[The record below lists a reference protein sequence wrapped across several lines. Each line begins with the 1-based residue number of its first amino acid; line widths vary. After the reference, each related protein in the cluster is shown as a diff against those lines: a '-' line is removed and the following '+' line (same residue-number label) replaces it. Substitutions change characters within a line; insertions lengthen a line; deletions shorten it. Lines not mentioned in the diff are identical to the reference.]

1 MVQTSSF
8 SKSDW
13 QKGYKSLKTEYSY
26 WVDDIEGE
34 LPKALQGTLFR
45 NGPGLLDVN
54 GDRYGH
60 PFDGDGM
67 VSSITFT
74 DGKVHFANSFV
85 KTPEFLAE
93 QEAGKILYRGV
104 FGTQRSG
111 GFLQNIF
118 NLKLK
123 NLANTNVIYHGQKL
137 LALWEASRP
146 YRLNP
151 ETLET
156 IGIENFDGNLNPG
169 EVFTAH
175 PKFDPITG
183 DMYGFGVDA
192 GPKSTINL
200 YKVDLQGTLTKFAN
214 QKVDGFCFLHDF
226 VITPNYAIFAQ
237 NPVKFNP
244 LPFIL
249 GFKPAAT
256 CIDLQPQTPTK
267 LLIFDRTGKLITLE
281 TDPCFIF
288 HHANAYE
295 THTDGNTQIILDSI
309 CYSDYPKL
317 EAGIDFLD
325 VNFDQVIPGQFCRF
339 EIDVA
344 SGKVNKSILQ
354 ERSCEFPVIHSA
366 YVGQNYRYC
375 YMGAIAKDS
384 GNAPLQAILKL
395 DVQTGEKQIH
405 SFAPR
410 GFVGEPTFIPHPE
423 GTQEDQ
429 GWLVVL
435 VFDAECDRT
444 DIVVL
449 DAENI
454 TNSPVATIHL
464 KHHIPFG
471 LHGSFTH
478 ETWRS

>member
-8 SKSDW
+8 SKADW

-26 WVDDIEGE
+26 WVDDITGE
-34 LPKALQGTLFR
+34 VPPLLQGTLFR

-67 VSSITFT
+67 ISAITFT
-74 DGKVHFANSFV
+74 NGKVHFANSFV

-93 QEAGKILYRGV
+93 QQAGKILYRGV
-104 FGTQRSG
+104 FGTQIQG
-111 GFLQNIF
+111 GLLQNIF

-123 NLANTNVIYHGQKL
+123 NIANTNVIYHGQKL

-146 YRLNP
+146 YRLDP
-151 ETLET
+151 QTLET
-156 IGIENFDGNLNPG
+156 IGVENFDGNLPAG

-175 PKFDPITG
+175 PKFDPDTG

-192 GPKSTINL
+192 GVKSTINL
-200 YKVDLQGTLTKFAN
+200 YKIDQQGTLTKFVK

-226 VITPNYAIFAQ
+226 AITPNYAIFAQ

-244 LPFIL
+244 LPFVL

-256 CIDLQPQTPTK
+256 CIDLQPNTPTK
-267 LLIFDRTGKLITLE
+267 LLIFDRSGQLITLE
-281 TDPCFIF
+281 TEPCFIF

-295 THTDGNTQIILDSI
+295 QDGEIILDSI
-309 CYSDYPKL
+309 CYRDYPKL

-339 EIDVA
+339 QINLA
-344 SGKVNKSILQ
+344 TGKVQKSILQ
-354 ERSCEFPVIHSA
+354 ERSCEFPITHPD
-366 YVGQNYRYC
+366 YVGKNYRYV
-375 YMGAIAKDS
+375 YMGAIANDS
-384 GNAPLQAILKL
+384 GNAPLQAIIKL
-395 DVQTGEKQIH
+395 DVQTREKQVH

-410 GFVGEPTFIPHPE
+410 GFIGEPTFIPDPN
-423 GTQEDQ
+423 GTREDQ
-429 GWLVVL
+429 GWLLVL
-435 VFDAECDRT
+435 VFDATCDRT
-444 DIVVL
+444 DIVIL
-449 DAENI
+449 DAEHI
-454 TNSPVATIHL
+454 SNSPLAIIHL

-471 LHGSFTH
+471 LHGNFTTEVWH
-478 ETWRS
+478 S

>member
-8 SKSDW
+8 TKTDW
-13 QKGYKSLKTEYSY
+13 QRGYKSLKTEYSY
-26 WVDDIEGE
+26 WVNDIEGE
-34 LPKALQGTLFR
+34 LPKSLQGTLFR

-67 VSSITFT
+67 ICGITFT
-74 DGKVHFANSFV
+74 EGKVHFANSFV

-93 QEAGKILYRGV
+93 QQAGKILYRGV
-104 FGTQRSG
+104 FGTQKSG
-111 GFLQNIF
+111 GLLQNIF

-123 NLANTNVIYHGQKL
+123 NIANTNVIYHGQKL

-146 YRLNP
+146 YKLNP
-151 ETLET
+151 QTLET
-156 IGIENFDGNLNPG
+156 IGVENFDGNLAAG

-175 PKFDPITG
+175 PKFDPATG
-183 DMYGFGVDA
+183 DMYAFGVDA
-192 GPKSTINL
+192 GVKSTINL
-200 YKVDLQGTLTKFAN
+200 YRVDPTGTLTRFAKE
-214 QKVDGFCFLHDF
+214 KVEGFCFLHDF
-226 VITPNYAIFAQ
+226 AFTPNYSIFAQ

-244 LPFIL
+244 LPFVL
-249 GFKPAAT
+249 GFKSAGS
-256 CIDLQPQTPTK
+256 CIDLQPNTPTK
-267 LLIFDRTGKLITLE
+267 ILLFDRTGKLTTLE

-295 THTDGNTQIILDSI
+295 QDGKIILDSI

-317 EAGIDFLD
+317 ESGLDFLD
-325 VNFDQVIPGQFCRF
+325 VNFDRVIPGQLCRF
-339 EIDVA
+339 EIDLVT
-344 SGKVNKSILQ
+344 GKVKKSLLQ
-354 ERSCEFPVIHSA
+354 NRSCEFPVVHPD

-375 YMGAIAKDS
+375 YMGAIANS
-384 GNAPLQAILKL
+384 TGNAPLQAIMKV
-395 DVQTGEKQIH
+395 DVQTGEQQIH

-410 GFVGEPTFIPHPE
+410 GFIGEPTFIPRPD
-423 GTQEDQ
+423 GTQEDH

-435 VFDAECDRT
+435 VFDAASDRT

-449 DAENI
+449 DAANI
-454 TNSPVATIHL
+454 SHPPIATIHL

-471 LHGSFTH
+471 LHGNFTPEIWH
-478 ETWRS
+478 SLN